1 MAMKE
6 IVVGTAISKAAGRKK
21 GSLRIG
27 TLPDGSPMEIPV
39 VIVRGSKPGP
49 VLWLHGCVHGNE
61 YCGTFIIHEMLSR
74 LRPAALTGTVVAL
87 PALNITAF
95 QKGQRMSP
103 FEGFAGGDLNR
114 NFPGDATG
122 TLTQQMAYAIY
133 KPLKRH
139 ATHLVDFHTAMTEDV
154 AWALYADV
162 GGKTGKESEKM
173 ARAFGYRSTLPAPPT
188 ILGGSALMTAAKD
201 GIPAMIVECG
211 GKGPAFTQEAM
222 RDGADRLENI
232 LRALGMVK
240 GAVVD
245 HGKLNYFSNFAW
257 VHATKGGLFQR
268 SVRCGDRIEPGSVLG
283 QYYDLHGRP
292 NGEALAP
299 KAGIVLAI
307 HPGPMIGSGETL
319 IHIGLDPREV

>member
-1 MAMKE
+1 MKE

-299 KAGIVLAI
+299 KGGIVLAI

>member
-1 MAMKE
+1 MKE
-6 IVVGTAISKAAGRKK
+6 IKIGTAVSKAAGRKT
-21 GSLRIG
+21 GNLRIG

-39 VIVRGSKPGP
+39 VIVRGKKPGP

-61 YCGTFIIHEMLSR
+61 YCGTFIIHALLAR
-74 LRPAALTGTVVAL
+74 LKLAALAGTVVAL

-114 NFPGDATG
+114 NFPGDPDG
-122 TLTQQMAYAIY
+122 TLTQQMGHAIY
-133 KPLKRH
+133 KPLKRY

-154 AWALYADV
+154 RWALYAAV
-162 GGKTGKESEKM
+162 GGKVEKESEKL
-173 ARAFGYRSTLPAPPT
+173 ARAFGYSSTLPAPPT

-201 GIPAMIVECG
+201 GVAAMIVECG
-211 GKGPAFTQEAM
+211 GKGPAFTEEAVE
-222 RDGADRLENI
+222 DGAERLHNI
-232 LRALGMVK
+232 LRALKMVS
-240 GAVVD
+240 GAATD

-283 QYYDLHGRP
+283 QFYDLHGRP
-292 NGEALAP
+292 NGEARAP
-299 KAGIVLAI
+299 KGGIVLAI

-319 IHIGLDPREV
+319 VHIGLDPREV